1 MTKYSS
7 SFLSSHLSL
16 CSACAPRPIGVLPGG
31 HPNTFDTAARIRIR
45 ISEFVQPV
53 ATNSHIR
60 TYFTR
65 GLNCLAQGPAG
76 WFTLEYVGYKF
87 ILGSVHDE
95 RTILDVPADA
105 QKAQIPNSTLG
116 HWAAV
121 CTACNDTD
129 HTGRHRH
136 IRVHPGVWGCFCHHG
151 IDCFIDDIH
160 SSRLID
166 FESAQI
172 LCLQHLLG
180 LLHRRWKWL
189 SCKTNEMLIC
199 WSFRSPGLVN
209 FLRWRTH
216 RRFSV
221 GRSVGRVAAPPRSKL
236 LKESPL
242 KPLDDPSSCNERSI
256 MMRLQM
262 SRKVLAITRAAVSH
276 RNTWHMWILVRRSRA
291 TYAKS
296 LKDRK
301 SINFSNSPQY
311 RTIVS
316 CIPLSD
322 RGDASVYIQHVTRT
336 MASMEDNEKK
346 GHSNVVKYGEC
357 CEYLTHLPLSLP
369 TPQTRIVWI
378 GWVFNTV
385 KFSGSISFKAPSSKS
400 MNRSLPWN

>member
-1 MTKYSS
+1 MMNAQFLTFLPMPRKLKYRTRHSVTGRPSAPLATTLIILGATDTFEFIQVSGAAFAIMVSIASLMTSIPVGWLTSRAPKYCAFNTFLGSS
-7 SFLSSHLSL
+7 
-16 CSACAPRPIGVLPGG
+16 IGVG
-31 HPNTFDTAARIRIR
+31 ND
-45 ISEFVQPV
+45 
-53 ATNSHIR
+53 
-60 TYFTR
+60 
-65 GLNCLAQGPAG
+65 
-76 WFTLEYVGYKF
+76 
-87 ILGSVHDE
+87 
-95 RTILDVPADA
+95 
-105 QKAQIPNSTLG
+105 
-116 HWAAV
+116 WAAK
-121 CTACNDTD
+121 
-129 HTGRHRH
+129 
-136 IRVHPGVWGCFCHHG
+136 
-151 IDCFIDDIH
+151 
-160 SSRLID
+160 
-166 FESAQI
+166 Q
-172 LCLQHLLG
+172 
-180 LLHRRWKWL
+180 
-189 SCKTNEMLIC
+189 NEMLIC

-242 KPLDDPSSCNERSI
+242 RPLDDPSSCNERSI

-357 CEYLTHLPLSLP
+357 CKYLTHLPLSLP